1 LLLTTKPAV
10 LPLFMLDVKTD
21 GGVLD
26 YSDTPRS
33 S

>member
-1 LLLTTKPAV
+1 MDFFATL